1 MLRDDKDAI
10 LTKKYWLII
19 SMMNALL
26 AWWMHY

>member
-26 AWWMHY
+26 A